1 MTFDPLGDPSFYPM
15 LEAQAQYA
23 HAAAN
28 TFYEMT
34 AEFPQ
39 ITEHLQRLEQIEHDA
54 DDLIHAIVNKVN
66 KQADTPID
74 KADLHG
80 LTDRLDDTVDGIEGA
95 AARIGLYRLALP
107 RPDLQPLV
115 GLLVAITRENS
126 RIIGQLRYGFYQDE
140 IAAVIAGVHAMETRS
155 DRAFR
160 QAISDLFA
168 DNGLDIR
175 LLIQWKDVYERIES
189 AVNRCEKLAGFVEN
203 LLVKYT

>member
-1 MTFDPLGDPSFYPM
+1 MTFDPLGDSSFYPM

-66 KQADTPID
+66 KQADTPIE

-95 AARIGLYRLALP
+95 AARIGLYRLSLP

-140 IAAVIAGVHAMETRS
+140 IAAVIAGVHAMETYC
-155 DRAFR
+155 AE
-160 QAISDLFA
+160 
-168 DNGLDIR
+168 G
-175 LLIQWKDVYERIES
+175 
-189 AVNRCEKLAGFVEN
+189 
-203 LLVKYT
+203 

>member
-1 MTFDPLGDPSFYPM
+1 MTLDPADDAVFYTM
-15 LEAQAQYA
+15 LEAQARYA
-23 HAAAN
+23 YDAAN

-34 AEFPQ
+34 AEFPT
-39 ITEHLQRLEQIEHDA
+39 IAEHLLRLETIEHEA
-54 DDLIHAIVNKVN
+54 DSLTHAFVNRVN
-66 KQADTPID
+66 TRSETPMD

-80 LTDRLDDTVDGIEGA
+80 LTDRLDDTVDSIEGA
-95 AARIGLYRLALP
+95 AVRIGLYRLAVP

-115 GLLVAITRENS
+115 GLIVAITHENH
-126 RIIGQLRYGFYQDE
+126 RIICQLRQGFHQDE
-140 IAAVIAGVHAMETRS
+140 LAAMIAGVHAMETRS

-168 DNGLDIR
+168 DNVLDIR

-189 AVNRCEKLAGFVEN
+189 AVNRCEKLASFVES